1 MIYFFSSLC
10 FWGIFINTLTQHA
23 VPASEFYLEGDYLIG
38 GFFDIHRVAVA
49 FEKNR
54 PEAIDCSRHAFIPS
68 SYRRF
73 QLMRF
78 SVEQIN
84 NSTNLLP
91 NVHLGYEIFDQCLDA
106 ESFPSILNLMSA
118 DGLVEPWADPQRN
131 LTKGPKA
138 IAVVGPFTST
148 DTLTTAP
155 LFVVDLVPVVS
166 YGAGSSA
173 FSDKSKFTSFLR
185 MGHANKGTI
194 EVIASILQHFNWRW
208 VAFLKRD
215 DTYGIDGLELFMKR
229 IEKTNICL
237 AYTYSLNDNT
247 NYSQIFKQI
256 EAQKVKV
263 IIVFVPKLTAEAI
276 IESAVHLNITD
287 KVWIAA
293 DTWSLNKRLH
303 KLKGIRHIGTV
314 IGVSQPVIPIPGFSE
329 FLYST
334 RGRVLHEYTKQN
346 LFCNQVCNCSGLSPE
361 EVISLDPSFSFY
373 VYSAV
378 YAIAHALHNAL
389 QCGAG
394 KCDSNVTVYPHMILA
409 ELKKSKFKL
418 LNQTVEFDENGQPR
432 YTSYRIVFWNSNG
445 DAQEVGYYEVYP
457 SSRFLLNSTEIQ
469 WHTEGE
475 VPTSVCTQECP
486 VGYKKKQ
493 EGIHTCCFSCEIC
506 QNGTFINVTEDPYT
520 CVSCTD
526 AEWSAEGSTSCSL
539 QVVEFVPFTDTGAV
553 VIMVAAL
560 VLVGLNLAVSVLFA
574 INYNTPVVRSA
585 GGPMCFLI
593 LICLTL
599 SSLSVYFYFGQPT
612 AASCILR
619 FFPFLLFYTV
629 CLACFVVRSF
639 QIVFIFKIAAKLP
652 KLYSWWMK
660 YHGQWL
666 VIAVASAIQALLLII
681 GYSYDPPKPFNET
694 FWYQD
699 KIVLDCKMNFMA
711 KSSSVFFLS
720 FLCCLCFIFSY
731 MGKDLPKN
739 YNEAKSITFC
749 LMLFILTWITFITI
763 HILYRG
769 KYILTLNALAVL
781 SSLYSFLLWYFL
793 PKCLIIIFQPQRN
806 TQQYFQGLIQSY
818 TKTISQ

>member
-38 GFFDIHRVAVA
+38 GFFDIHQSSC
-49 FEKNR
+49 NR
-54 PEAIDCSRHAFIPS
+54 F
-68 SYRRF
+68 YRSLLKHDGLLF

-394 KCDSNVTVYPHMILA
+394 KCDSNVTVYPHMVSMQLY
-409 ELKKSKFKL
+409 KSKFKL

-506 QNGTFINVTEDPYT
+506 QNGTFINVTGEELHKKTLPEDI
-520 CVSCTD
+520 
-526 AEWSAEGSTSCSL
+526 L

>member
-1 MIYFFSSLC
+1 
-10 FWGIFINTLTQHA
+10 
-23 VPASEFYLEGDYLIG
+23 
-38 GFFDIHRVAVA
+38 
-49 FEKNR
+49 
-54 PEAIDCSRHAFIPS
+54 
-68 SYRRF
+68 
-73 QLMRF
+73 MRF

-106 ESFPSILNLMSA
+106 ESFPSILNLMS
-118 DGLVEPWADPQRN
+118 
-131 LTKGPKA
+131 
-138 IAVVGPFTST
+138 
-148 DTLTTAP
+148 
-155 LFVVDLVPVVS
+155 VS

-506 QNGTFINVTEDPYT
+506 QNGTFINVTGEELHKKTLPEDIHCT
-520 CVSCTD
+520 CK
-526 AEWSAEGSTSCSL
+526 
-539 QVVEFVPFTDTGAV
+539 
-553 VIMVAAL
+553 
-560 VLVGLNLAVSVLFA
+560 VLFFCTF
-574 INYNTPVVRSA
+574 IDS
-585 GGPMCFLI
+585 
-593 LICLTL
+593 
-599 SSLSVYFYFGQPT
+599 
-612 AASCILR
+612 
-619 FFPFLLFYTV
+619 V
-629 CLACFVVRSF
+629 CLCVVKQRIPTLVSPALMLNGLQREARHAACRWWSLYRS
-639 QIVFIFKIAAKLP
+639 QTLELWSSWLLP
-652 KLYSWWMK
+652 WSWW
-660 YHGQWL
+660 
-666 VIAVASAIQALLLII
+666 
-681 GYSYDPPKPFNET
+681 D
-694 FWYQD
+694 
-699 KIVLDCKMNFMA
+699 
-711 KSSSVFFLS
+711 
-720 FLCCLCFIFSY
+720 
-731 MGKDLPKN
+731 
-739 YNEAKSITFC
+739 
-749 LMLFILTWITFITI
+749 
-763 HILYRG
+763 
-769 KYILTLNALAVL
+769 
-781 SSLYSFLLWYFL
+781 
-793 PKCLIIIFQPQRN
+793 
-806 TQQYFQGLIQSY
+806 
-818 TKTISQ
+818 